1 MALAQDITFNRLHQ
15 PLVDSRGV
23 SLSATTGGQS
33 QPLSA
38 ADEDL
43 FQKYILD
50 KESASNSG
58 EKSVFEDTPLDNEEV
73 QMHGFLSA
81 REQQTV
87 GENIDRKGTKSIS
100 GQKGHFTG
108 RGLSRM
114 DSAVPDAAH
123 RNASPKTVKPELA
136 QNKQPRQAD
145 NSGVK
150 FNFSGATRG
159 KTGQA
164 QNIQQQGTV
173 AAPKIP
179 IQAAAAKFESIS
191 KQVQQPQSK
200 VLKEKP
206 VTILQQA
213 SHNSSSGKSGISSL
227 SRGQSQ
233 GESFPDNTNSPHSQ
247 GENSGQNQSE
257 RRGDAI
263 LPELMPQVQQENVQQ
278 LNGMSPT
285 SSSVVPHAQTGVYG
299 GVIGQLADQLFR
311 LQQSGGTSTSRVTLD
326 LPDGEKLLVRFHVRG
341 NQGMQIQFST
351 RSKGLKNALEESWD
365 QLKVEA
371 GQKGI
376 TLDDPA
382 FEGIEEETTEKL
394 SLEQNLLN
402 AR

>member
-15 PLVDSRGV
+15 PPVDSRGV
-23 SLSATTGGQS
+23 STGGQAR
-33 QPLSA
+33 PLGA

-58 EKSVFEDTPLDNEEV
+58 EKAVFEDTALDNEEV
-73 QMHGFLSA
+73 QTHGFLSS

-87 GENIDRKGTKSIS
+87 GENIERKVTKPVSR
-100 GQKGHFTG
+100 QKGHFTG

-114 DSAVPDAAH
+114 DSAAPDAAR
-123 RNASPKTVKPELA
+123 RNASPKTAKPGLA
-136 QNKQPRQAD
+136 QNKQPQQT
-145 NSGVK
+145 NNPGVK
-150 FNFSGATRG
+150 FNFSGAARG
-159 KTGQA
+159 KTVQV

-173 AAPKIP
+173 PVPKIP
-179 IQAAAAKFESIS
+179 IQAAAVKFESIS
-191 KQVQQPQSK
+191 KVVQQPQPK

-206 VTILQQA
+206 VSNLQQA
-213 SHNSSSGKSGISSL
+213 SHNSSSAKSEISSL

-233 GESFPDNTNSPHSQ
+233 GESFPDNTNSQHSQ
-247 GENSGQNQSE
+247 GENFGQNQSE
-257 RRGDAI
+257 RKDAAI
-263 LPELMPQVQQENVQQ
+263 LPELTPQVQPENVQQ

-285 SSSVVPHAQTGVYG
+285 SPGFMPNAQAGVYG
-299 GVIGQLADQLFR
+299 GVIGQLAEQLFR

-365 QLKVEA
+365 HLKVEA
-371 GQKGI
+371 GQRGI

-382 FEGIEEETTEKL
+382 FEGIEEETSGNL
-394 SLEQNLLN
+394 SLGQNLLN

>member
-15 PLVDSRGV
+15 PPVDSRGV
-23 SLSATTGGQS
+23 STGGQAR
-33 QPLSA
+33 PLGA

-58 EKSVFEDTPLDNEEV
+58 EKAVFEDTALDNEEV
-73 QMHGFLSA
+73 QTHGFLSS

-87 GENIDRKGTKSIS
+87 GENIDHKGTKSVS

-114 DSAVPDAAH
+114 DSAAPDAAH
-123 RNASPKTVKPELA
+123 RNTSPKPAKPGLA
-136 QNKQPRQAD
+136 KNKQPQQTD
-145 NSGVK
+145 NPGVK
-150 FNFSGATRG
+150 FNFSGAARG
-159 KTGQA
+159 KTVQV

-173 AAPKIP
+173 AVPKIP
-179 IQAAAAKFESIS
+179 IQAAAVKFESIS
-191 KQVQQPQSK
+191 KVVQQTQPK

-206 VTILQQA
+206 VSNLQQA
-213 SHNSSSGKSGISSL
+213 SHNSSSGKSEISSL

-233 GESFPDNTNSPHSQ
+233 GESFPDNTNSQHSQ
-247 GENSGQNQSE
+247 GENFGQNQSE
-257 RRGDAI
+257 RKDAAI
-263 LPELMPQVQQENVQQ
+263 LPELTPQVQPENVQQ

-285 SSSVVPHAQTGVYG
+285 SLGFMPNAQAGVYG
-299 GVIGQLADQLFR
+299 GVIGQLAEQLFR
-311 LQQSGGTSTSRVTLD
+311 LQQSGGTATSRVTLD

-365 QLKVEA
+365 HLKVEA
-371 GQKGI
+371 GQRGI

-382 FEGIEEETTEKL
+382 FEGIEEETPGNL
-394 SLEQNLLN
+394 SLGQNLLN

>member
-1 MALAQDITFNRLHQ
+1 MALAQDITFSRLHQ
-15 PLVDSRGV
+15 PPVDSRGV
-23 SLSATTGGQS
+23 SLPGTTGGQA

-87 GENIDRKGTKSIS
+87 GENIDRKGTKSVS

-114 DSAVPDAAH
+114 DSAAPDAAH
-123 RNASPKTVKPELA
+123 RNASPKTVKPGLA
-136 QNKQPRQAD
+136 LNTPLQQTDDP
-145 NSGVK
+145 GVK
-150 FNFSGATRG
+150 FNFSGAARG
-159 KTGQA
+159 KTVQV
-164 QNIQQQGTV
+164 QNIQQQSTV
-173 AAPKIP
+173 TASKIP
-179 IQAAAAKFESIS
+179 IQAAAVKFESIT
-191 KQVQQPQSK
+191 KKVLQPQPK

-206 VTILQQA
+206 VTTLPQA
-213 SHNSSSGKSGISSL
+213 SHNSSSGKSEISSL

-233 GESFPDNTNSPHSQ
+233 GESFPDNTNSQHSQ
-247 GENSGQNQSE
+247 GENFGQNQSE
-257 RRGDAI
+257 RKGDAT
-263 LPELMPQVQQENVQQ
+263 LSDLAPQVQPENVQQ

-285 SSSVVPHAQTGVYG
+285 SPGFMPNAPAGVYG
-299 GVIGQLADQLFR
+299 GVISQLAEQLFR